1 MYARGSTRF
10 SLPLAHL
17 RLAAN
22 SKTSSSAS
30 SPATS
35 GSLRARFSKQRR
47 GEGITVLRVKDVL
60 RLNEGEPGGVEA
72 IPGQLWWTLKARS
85 IKVSNEMRIDS
96 RIV

>member
-1 MYARGSTRF
+1 M
-10 SLPLAHL
+10 
-17 RLAAN
+17 
-22 SKTSSSAS
+22 
-30 SPATS
+30 
-35 GSLRARFSKQRR
+35 
-47 GEGITVLRVKDVL
+47 LRVKDVL